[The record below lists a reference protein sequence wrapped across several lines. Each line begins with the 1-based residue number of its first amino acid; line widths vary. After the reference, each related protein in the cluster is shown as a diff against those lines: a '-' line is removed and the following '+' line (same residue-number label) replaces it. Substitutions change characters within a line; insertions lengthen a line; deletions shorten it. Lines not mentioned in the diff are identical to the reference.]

1 MSLYS
6 DFIAHDKQ
14 TLQIDRIDS
23 DGGAFLFT
31 TSGIV
36 TFNQNV
42 IASGINIAAFKT
54 SYDTHLYTEVTSNP
68 VSGEHRITNI
78 RLDGDKK
85 IVVTYD
91 ETSEP

>member
-6 DFIAHDKQ
+6 DFISHDKQ
-14 TLQIDRIDS
+14 TLQIDNINS

-36 TFNQNV
+36 TFNQTV
-42 IASGINIAAFKT
+42 IASGIDISAFKT
-54 SYDTHLYTEVTSNP
+54 SYDAHLYEDIISNP
-68 VSGEHRITNI
+68 ASGEYRITNI
-78 RLDGDKK
+78 RLGVDKQ
-85 IVVTYD
+85 IVITYD